1 MWTAATLA
9 QERKAMT
16 AQNGVRRRK
25 KASSAVLSYDEIV
38 KRYPAQWILLEVTG
52 EDEHRN
58 PSEGYVLA
66 HSRSRGRINQA
77 LAKEPR
83 PSELPPDAPQPLYCI
98 FQAYP
103 RVYSGKALAEIIAR
117 WEAEGE
123 PRGRLPL
130 P

>member
-1 MWTAATLA
+1 
-9 QERKAMT
+9 MT
-16 AQNGVRRRK
+16 ARNSVRRRSRK
-25 KASSAVLSYDEIV
+25 SLSEVLSYDEIV
-38 KRYPAQWILLEVTG
+38 ERYHAQWILLKVTG

-66 HSRSRGRINQA
+66 HSKSRGRINQA

-83 PSELPPDAPQPLYCI
+83 PSELPLGTPRPEYCI

-103 RVYSGKALAEIIAR
+103 RVYSGEALAEIIAR
-117 WEAEGE
+117 WEVEGE

>member
-1 MWTAATLA
+1 MTVRDGARKRT
-9 QERKAMT
+9 RKA
-16 AQNGVRRRK
+16 VK
-25 KASSAVLSYDEIV
+25 EVLSYDEIV
-38 KRYPAQWILLEVTG
+38 ARYPAQWILLKVTG

-83 PSELPPDAPQPLYCI
+83 PSELPPDAPQTEYCI

-103 RVYSGKALAEIIAR
+103 RVYSGEALAEIIAR
-117 WEAEGE
+117 WDAEGE
-123 PRGRLPL
+123 PGGRLPF